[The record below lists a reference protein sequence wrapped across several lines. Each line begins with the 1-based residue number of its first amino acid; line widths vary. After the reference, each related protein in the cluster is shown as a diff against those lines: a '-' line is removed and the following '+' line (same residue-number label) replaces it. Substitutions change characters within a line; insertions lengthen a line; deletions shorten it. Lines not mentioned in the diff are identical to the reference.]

1 MSSHG
6 QTYVAARGEG
16 NADEAGPRLDEL
28 LRRLSARDPTFD
40 VDPAALVTALA
51 KLERSLDALDV
62 DTVFDVQL
70 ALACA
75 GGDARALSH
84 FDATYMSAGRARLR
98 AMKLADAAID
108 DVLQSVREKL
118 LVGSPPKLLEY
129 VGRGSLYG
137 LVKVVAVREAL
148 STLRKKRGDDDE
160 ELAERA
166 MVELDP
172 ETTILKDHYRAHFRE
187 AFRDAI
193 RALDSHDRNVLR
205 MYALGGAGL
214 EELAQMYGVHRAT
227 IVRTLARVREQLF
240 SETRKALRRRLG
252 IGLSEIDSV
261 LELVQSRLDV
271 SLGRMLE
278 SAARSGE

>member
-1 MSSHG
+1 
-6 QTYVAARGEG
+6 
-16 NADEAGPRLDEL
+16 
-28 LRRLSARDPTFD
+28 
-40 VDPAALVTALA
+40 LA
-51 KLERSLDALDV
+51 EVR
-62 DTVFDVQL
+62 L

-75 GGDARALSH
+75 SGDARALAH
-84 FDATYMSAGRARLR
+84 FDRTYMAAGRARLR
-98 AMKLADAAID
+98 SMKLTDAAID

-118 LVGSPPKLLEY
+118 LVGAPPKLLEY

-172 ETTILKDHYRAHFRE
+172 ETAILKDHYRSHFRE
-187 AFRDAI
+187 AFREAI

-240 SETRKALRRRLG
+240 SETRKALRKRLG
-252 IGLSEIDSV
+252 IGLAEIDSV

-271 SLGRMLE
+271 SLGRMLD
-278 SAARSGE
+278 SAARSGPPE